1 MANEVKSK
9 LGRCVLRGHL
19 TPQSASVQGGPKS
32 SKLIENEALRRLI
45 AVWRHEGWSPKLI
58 SSTLAAAFPGN
69 PTLWVS
75 HETNCQGLSVLT
87 REGLVRAAATLNRW
101 YRPTP
106 LRASPANRLAKWLLA
121 GYCLKR
127 LTEPTAR
134 TGAQSNGGG
143 QWKIPISTSVG
154 VGIPLWG
161 THCFCVGGCVWAP
174 RAVAWRPATAGGQ
187 HDRTHGCAKV
197 DDRDD
202 HDRDVDRRQ
211 GSFHEG
217 FADLPEQLTT
227 AGPSGNH
234 TRDPA
239 RPQGVSDR
247 VDLRP

>member
-1 MANEVKSK
+1 MLTSMEGAGPGWVNPPACITPNRCRDRPGQVHVLVANEVKSK

-45 AVWRHEGWSPKLI
+45 AVWRHDGWSPKLI
-58 SSTLAAAFPGN
+58 SSGLAAAFPGN

-101 YRPTP
+101 YRPTL
-106 LRASPANRLAKWLLA
+106 LRASPAHRLTKWLLA

-143 QWKIPISTSVG
+143 QRKIPISTSVG

-161 THCFCVGGCVWAP
+161 TH
-174 RAVAWRPATAGGQ
+174 
-187 HDRTHGCAKV
+187 
-197 DDRDD
+197 
-202 HDRDVDRRQ
+202 
-211 GSFHEG
+211 
-217 FADLPEQLTT
+217 
-227 AGPSGNH
+227 
-234 TRDPA
+234 
-239 RPQGVSDR
+239 
-247 VDLRP
+247 